1 MKEIEWIKDMVKVC
15 INNDLSENDKRNRF
29 EELKMRYE
37 NFTLTERNLIKKTI
51 KEQFEVNDQIYL
63 YSVLLFYMAKEE
75 FAESVL
81 DALLLGQFDACTG
94 SMLELQTRIYDK
106 VFKNFYQKIRVF
118 HRKNIDRFDENLMI
132 DFPYLDVKSRNKRRI
147 VIVTE
152 QLISISH
159 SPTSVVFR
167 FAYALKKMGYEI
179 ILLVCP
185 DNREISEELWYHN
198 GEMGAIKRFFS
209 EPLKISYQ
217 EELFVGYQIDMS
229 QVCLKEYH
237 MMLSLIYAW
246 NPYFV
251 LDLGTANPVVD
262 LIEKFT
268 TLVAWEM
275 SISCPVS
282 EAGILIRLGRTD
294 DKLERDYKEAL
305 LENQVQLFMEENIPV
320 LVEDSSEQCFRSE
333 MKLPEER
340 FLIAIVG
347 NRLDT
352 DINDTFIAIMQK
364 ILDDV
369 SCVDFVII
377 GEVNDLKMKLDD
389 EIFQNRVYYLGYQEL
404 MKVYSILD
412 LYLNPDRLGGGFSSA
427 MALIAGLPVVTLP
440 NCDVAYNVG
449 EEFVVSDYEEMM
461 QTIKRYVSDK
471 KFYEHKA
478 EQAHSYKEKN
488 TDAKMERYVKILLD
502 KVIRKIEGMEQNDAG
517 I

>member
-1 MKEIEWIKDMVKVC
+1 MKEIEWIKDMVKICV
-15 INNDLSENDKRNRF
+15 NNDLSENDKRNRF
-29 EELKMRYE
+29 EELSMRYE
-37 NFTLTERNLIKKTI
+37 IFTLNERKLIKKTI

-63 YSVLLFYMAKEE
+63 YSVLLFYIAKEE

-198 GEMGAIKRFFS
+198 GGMGAIKRFFS

-237 MMLSLIYAW
+237 MMLSLIHAW
-246 NPYFV
+246 NPYF
-251 LDLGTANPVVD
+251 
-262 LIEKFT
+262 
-268 TLVAWEM
+268 
-275 SISCPVS
+275 
-282 EAGILIRLGRTD
+282 
-294 DKLERDYKEAL
+294 
-305 LENQVQLFMEENIPV
+305 
-320 LVEDSSEQCFRSE
+320 
-333 MKLPEER
+333 
-340 FLIAIVG
+340 
-347 NRLDT
+347 
-352 DINDTFIAIMQK
+352 
-364 ILDDV
+364 
-369 SCVDFVII
+369 
-377 GEVNDLKMKLDD
+377 
-389 EIFQNRVYYLGYQEL
+389 
-404 MKVYSILD
+404 ILD
-412 LYLNPDRLGGGFSSA
+412 LSFI
-427 MALIAGLPVVTLP
+427 M
-440 NCDVAYNVG
+440 
-449 EEFVVSDYEEMM
+449 
-461 QTIKRYVSDK
+461 
-471 KFYEHKA
+471 
-478 EQAHSYKEKN
+478 SYW
-488 TDAKMERYVKILLD
+488 
-502 KVIRKIEGMEQNDAG
+502 QNS
-517 I
+517 